1 MPESINAA
9 LLEVQKEL
17 PTPKLDSVNPH
28 FHNKYASLQ
37 ELLRCVVPALN
48 SHGLWISQQINVI
61 DPTDGKGCYQ
71 TLSTWV
77 YAANDSKCLSVMILP
92 TSDNPQSTGSALTYY
107 KRQQLQAAFGI
118 CGEDDEDG
126 EIASHGQTDIR
137 SAKRPQKPPQKPT
150 GAKSEHSKAKDALWK
165 TIQSRADNDGTTPN
179 EVTKTVDSHAHEKFG
194 HPLSECGDTEMLLLD
209 AWLRGEVSD
218 VSTD

>member
-1 MPESINAA
+1 MTESLNQS
-9 LLEVQKEL
+9 LLEAQREL

-37 ELLRCVVPALN
+37 ELLRCVVPTLN
-48 SHGLWISQQINVI
+48 KHGLGLSQRTTC
-61 DPTDGKGCYQ
+61 DSESQ
-71 TLSTWV
+71 TLSTWIFN
-77 YAANDSKCLSVMILP
+77 AAEEKCLCSMVLP
-92 TSDNPQSTGSALTYY
+92 VSDNPQSTGSALTYY

-126 EIASHGQTDIR
+126 EIASHGQTDVR
-137 SAKRPQKPPQKPT
+137 SDKRPQKPAE
-150 GAKSEHSKAKDALWK
+150 AKSEHSKAKDALWK

-179 EVTKTVDSHAHEKFG
+179 EVTKTVDSRAHEKFG

-209 AWLRGEVSD
+209 AWLRGEVSG